1 MKFTGGQI
9 IAKALK
15 ANSVDYVAGPP
26 GDGAR
31 ALVEAL
37 GAPLQARNT
46 LQPGISVRRPAKEE
60 SIGTVEALPPSPAA
74 WNQCWP

>member
-1 MKFTGGQI
+1 LNTQPMKTT
-9 IAKALK
+9 
-15 ANSVDYVAGPP
+15 S
-26 GDGAR
+26 R
-31 ALVEAL
+31 AYQAL